1 LNPEFPNSTADPFV
15 LTGMF
20 NPKRALTR
28 TIYARAAF
36 ALAFLMAA
44 VLEAQTS
51 ITGKWQGTTRNGSQV
66 VLNLK
71 AAGGALTG
79 TVTRDGQASTITDGK
94 ITGAKFAFKA
104 TLGEQ
109 VEALSGEREG
119 NQLKVWLDRQGPEGA
134 VVFERAKE

>member
-1 LNPEFPNSTADPFV
+1 
-15 LTGMF
+15 MF

-28 TIYARAAF
+28 TIYARTAI

-79 TVTRDGQASTITDGK
+79 TVTRDGQASTITGGK

-109 VEALSGEREG
+109 TEALSGERDG
-119 NQLKVWLDRQGPEGA
+119 NQLKVWLDRQGPEGT
-134 VVFERAKE
+134 VVFERVKE